1 MSTAYYHCPVGGACV
16 HSEQFDPTH
25 ETELPE
31 LASSD
36 LAHDR
41 LVEHMRAVHHVPDD
55 ELGPLMAAARRD
67 TSKPTPS
74 VHVLRAMWLAGDAR

>member
-1 MSTAYYHCPVGGACV
+1 MSTAYYHCPVGGACF

-31 LASSD
+31 PASAD

-41 LVEHMRAVHHVPDD
+41 LVEHIVKAHRVPRG
-55 ELGPLMAAARRD
+55 EAGPLVSQARREPV
-67 TSKPTPS
+67 KPVPAAWQ
-74 VHVLRAMWLAGDAR
+74 LRQIVGVI